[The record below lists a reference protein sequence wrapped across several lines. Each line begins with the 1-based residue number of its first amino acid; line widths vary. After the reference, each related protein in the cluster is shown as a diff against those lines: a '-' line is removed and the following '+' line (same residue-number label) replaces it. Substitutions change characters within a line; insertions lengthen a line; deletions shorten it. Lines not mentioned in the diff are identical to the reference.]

1 MPLISALWRE
11 AEADRIFENFEVS
24 LVYIGSP
31 RAAPGLYRTPP
42 LFFLAREKKDRREG
56 QCQATDKT
64 SAKKVMVMKEVLP
77 SQTAENHSK
86 SVSQITTTCQ
96 CY

>member
-1 MPLISALWRE
+1 MPIIPATWRLRQE
-11 AEADRIFENFEVS
+11 CSKFKAS

-31 RAAPGLYRTPP
+31 RAAPGLYRT
-42 LFFLAREKKDRREG
+42 LFFLAQEKKDRREG